1 MDFIFMLTNHDATVP
16 DAVDVYESIRSTGLR
31 MVGFKDV
38 GAAPDTL
45 RRLTDTM
52 HEDSRTVFLEV
63 VSTSIDD
70 ELRSIEVGLG
80 LGVDVIMGGTNHEAA
95 IALIGGAPVR
105 YFPFPG
111 TVVGHPSELHGSIEE
126 IASHAAELTSLP
138 SGGGPGPARLPA
150 PDGRSARPHA
160 GGGDGLQWSGG
171 GGRLDR
177 PCRAHPGGGRGGCLG
192 FHDWWRHFRRCAARC
207 SRPRRSDRVDPAA
220 MRMRATITGRLQ
232 PSLD

>member
-16 DAVDVYESIRSTGLR
+16 NAVEVYESIRSTGLR

-38 GAAPDTL
+38 GASPDTL

-63 VSTSIDD
+63 VSTSIHD
-70 ELRSIEVGLG
+70 ELRSIEAGLG

-95 IALIGGAPVR
+95 IALIGEAPVR

-126 IASHAAELTSLP
+126 IASHASELTSLP
-138 SGGGPGPARLPA
+138 RVGGLDLLAYRHTTVDPLDLTTEVVKASSGPVVVAGSIDRAERIQGVAEAGAWAFTIGGAIFDGVLPGA
-150 PDGRSARPHA
+150 PD
-160 GGGDGLQWSGG
+160 
-171 GGRLDR
+171 
-177 PCRAHPGGGRGGCLG
+177 LG
-192 FHDWWRHFRRCAARC
+192 AQIEWTLRQCA
-207 SRPRRSDRVDPAA
+207 
-220 MRMRATITGRLQ
+220 
-232 PSLD
+232 